1 MTPRLFGSVSCL
13 VLIGAA
19 SAFAQAPQP
28 PINLRSFGTPQGQSV
43 TQSQLGLWAGQVAM
57 YTQALRTQCN
67 TIGLPS
73 GQKMQLLMM
82 GDRAVNQANGFHQL
96 ALRSTNAAQLNAQH
110 AAMDVAL
117 EQFVGTVQQMTAGN
131 PGLSQAIARVQYADE
146 RLHAA
151 LGGTNPGGDT
161 QRAIVVRIAR
171 SLDDQAEELRAVIDD
186 LGIAGN
192 NREFSRSLRLFA
204 NRTGKLARDVEA
216 GDSIDNARRQFVE
229 IEQHWR
235 GLTPQVLA
243 LASRDARVRV
253 QASRV
258 ESLFTE
264 LGRTLGAGDGNP
276 GIPLPQPGLG
286 IITKS
291 DRVFVMGAGE
301 SGGPHVRVY
310 HDINGTSTDFFAYD
324 PNYRGGVRVAVADLN
339 GDGFPDIITAP
350 GTGMPPLIRVFNGRD
365 LSLLAEFIAYDPP
378 YDLGTYVAAADL
390 SRTGQ
395 ALITVG
401 PGVGGPPHV
410 KVFDLAVGK
419 MIDEFYPYPKE
430 LRCGA
435 RVAMGDMDGD
445 GVSDIV
451 TAPGAGNG
459 PHIRIFNGLNRTLLN
474 EFNAY
479 DDKWRGGVFIATADV
494 NRNGRAELI
503 AGTDAGGPA
512 IVRVFDAMRGRMIG
526 EVSPY
531 PGNYRGGVRVAA
543 YDVNKNGRLDI
554 ICAPG
559 ASSRGLPVRMYD
571 GRTSRFI
578 GDLSP
583 YGPTFEGGVFLGAR

>member
-1 MTPRLFGSVSCL
+1 MMSRLFTAAFCLMLTAVS
-13 VLIGAA
+13 GA
-19 SAFAQAPQP
+19 SAQAPRP
-28 PINLRSFGTPQGQSV
+28 PIPLRSFGTPPSQSV
-43 TQSQLGLWAGQVAM
+43 AQSQVGLWAGQVAM
-57 YTQALRTQCN
+57 YAQDLRSQSN
-67 TIGLPS
+67 AIALPS
-73 GQKMQLLMM
+73 PQKMQLLLA
-82 GDRAVNQANGFHQL
+82 GDRAVTLANQFHQL
-96 ALRSTNAAQLNAQH
+96 TLKSTNAAQMNAQH
-110 AAMDVAL
+110 AAMDGAI
-117 EQFVGTVQQMTAGN
+117 EQFVGRVQPMTAGN
-131 PGLSQAIARVQYADE
+131 PGLSQAIARIQYADE
-146 RLHAA
+146 RLHTA
-151 LGGTNPGGDT
+151 LGGAAPAGDA
-161 QRAIVVRIAR
+161 QRTIVVRLAR
-171 SLDDQAEELRAVIDD
+171 SLDDQAEELRAVIED
-186 LGIAGN
+186 LEIAGN
-192 NREFSRSLRLFA
+192 SREFSRSLRGFA
-204 NRTGKLARDVEA
+204 NRTGRLARDIEL
-216 GDSIDNARRQFVE
+216 GGTIDTARRQFVE
-229 IEQHWR
+229 IEQQWR

-264 LGRTLGAGDGNP
+264 LGRTLGAGATNP
-276 GIPLPQPGLG
+276 TIPLPQPGLG
-286 IITKS
+286 IITRS
-291 DRVFVMGAGE
+291 DRVFVMAAGE
-301 SGGPHVRVY
+301 TGGPHVRVY
-310 HDINGTSTDFFAYD
+310 NDINGASTDFFAYD

-390 SRTGQ
+390 SRNGN
-395 ALITVG
+395 AVITVG

-459 PHIRIFNGLNRTLLN
+459 PHIRIFNGLNRNLLN

-479 DDKWRGGVFIATADV
+479 DDRWRGGVFIATADV

-503 AGTDAGGPA
+503 TGTDAGGPA

-531 PGNYRGGVRVAA
+531 PGTYRGGVRVAA

-559 ASSRGLPVRMYD
+559 PGSRGLPVRMYD
-571 GRTSRFI
+571 GRNSRFI